1 MPSTHSLAGLM
12 KWLAREPWRDA
23 FADVLEQHVAG
34 PCEAAGIESI
44 EELGERVGA
53 HWATTLW
60 GCAFEDFLTKDVAE
74 AGNIVDDYLKRRGW
88 KENAVD
94 RAYMAA
100 LRSSMM
106 SLY

>member
-1 MPSTHSLAGLM
+1 MPSSHSLAGLM
-12 KWLAREPWRDA
+12 KWLTREPWRDA

-60 GCAFEDFLTKDVAE
+60 GCAFEDFLTREVEGPATSSTTISSGA
-74 AGNIVDDYLKRRGW
+74 AGRRTPSTAPTW
-88 KENAVD
+88 RPSD
-94 RAYMAA
+94 PR
-100 LRSSMM
+100 R
-106 SLY
+106 